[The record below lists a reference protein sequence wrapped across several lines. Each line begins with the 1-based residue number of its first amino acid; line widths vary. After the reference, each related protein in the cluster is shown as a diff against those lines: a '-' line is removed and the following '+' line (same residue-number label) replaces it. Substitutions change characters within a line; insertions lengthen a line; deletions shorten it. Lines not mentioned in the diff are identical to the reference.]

1 MVQVNN
7 EGGPVGSKNEEN
19 REQNVMTC
27 VINLQRINNI
37 AYRKIW
43 EKWKSWLVSPLYQSL
58 PYSVRVEEYVEKINS
73 MVLLRLC
80 SYLDW
85 GGVNIILSYFTL
97 LQIKP
102 KINSD
107 QTLILNYIS
116 APYPSLK
123 NTESEDCICDI

>member
-7 EGGPVGSKNEEN
+7 EGGPVGSKNEGN
-19 REQNVMTC
+19 RKQNVMTC
-27 VINLQRINNI
+27 GINLQSINNI

-58 PYSVRVEEYVEKINS
+58 PYSLRVEEYIERINS

-85 GGVNIILSYFTL
+85 GGVNTILTYFTL

-102 KINSD
+102 KINSE

-123 NTESEDCICDI
+123 NTESEDCICDV